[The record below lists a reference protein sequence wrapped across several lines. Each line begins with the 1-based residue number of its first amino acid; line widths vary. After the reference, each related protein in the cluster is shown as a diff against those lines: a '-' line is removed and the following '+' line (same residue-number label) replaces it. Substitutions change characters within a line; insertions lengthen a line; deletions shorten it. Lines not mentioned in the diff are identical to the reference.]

1 MAIALARAR
10 RGLHATVIDLTS
22 VTPVTRRIVDWTDVA
37 RRIDVVSG
45 DVVVGQLTGKYD
57 VAVIRSFI
65 QVLSPEH
72 ARKAINNV
80 GRVIEPGGVVYVS
93 GLSSTTRTLLPRRRP
108 C

>member
-1 MAIALARAR
+1 M
-10 RGLHATVIDLTS
+10 
-22 VTPVTRRIVDWTDVA
+22 A

-72 ARKAINNV
+72 ARQAINNV
-80 GRVIEPGGVVYVS
+80 GQVIEQGGMVYLIGAILDNS
-93 GLSSTTRTLLPRRRP
+93 HITPAETAMLNLNFLNSNDDGQAYTE
-108 C
+108 

>member
-1 MAIALARAR
+1 MSRYDFSSHRQLVDVAGGSGGVAIALARAC
-10 RGLHATVIDLTS
+10 RGLHATVVDLTS
-22 VTPVTRRIVDWTDVA
+22 VTPVTQRIVDGTDVA

-72 ARKAINNV
+72 ARKASNNV
-80 GRVIEPGGVVYVS
+80 GRVI
-93 GLSSTTRTLLPRRRP
+93 
-108 C
+108 